1 MNLTKNIM
9 DFTVRA
15 RGTDLVSLEA
25 TDELCAANHD
35 STVAQNSEA
44 HVEFVAP
51 AGVEL
56 SRKTAY
62 WEREKLRNPST
73 PELLE
78 NMDKSITKATTNCDL
93 TPPPRPL
100 TSSEV
105 VGFTSTFE
113 DPDINVEATLAL
125 KKSRSLPASPNHLAN
140 VRLTPLFAF
149 TSRKAF
155 EPPKI
160 AETYAINKEPRTIK
174 QHFETDKRNNQQFC
188 LRWNNYQN
196 NLTNVFDELLQ
207 NESFVDVTLACEGQS
222 IKAHKVVLSACSPYF
237 QRLFYD
243 NPCQHPIVIMRDVR
257 WQELKALMEFMYK
270 GEINVSQDQIN
281 PLLKV
286 AEMLKI
292 RGLAEVNST
301 GTAAA
306 HPMVLEQRM
315 AVYESDEEKPV
326 ENDEPYADG
335 EDITNRQKAKRP
347 RINDTKKIRSKLDIN
362 FAPNRTRKRSRDG
375 LLMDTDRFFSS
386 SSHNDTYDY
395 SKSSTG
401 NFVEKNVPSSVPT
414 AMTTSTIVRNPF
426 ASPNQTNQ
434 ASDVDAKKAFLT
446 SSLASSHSAASSDA
460 SSSSVTLPFRS
471 MTRSCSPS
479 LAAATHT
486 SREILALVSPTESQT
501 SAHSRSAGSV
511 GNALAD
517 PNHPHHQAVAA
528 AQHLAAQ
535 HQFHTA
541 AQSHAVM
548 ASALGVSLAAV
559 AAGASSASG
568 ITNNT
573 GKITTGPPSHHDDME
588 IKPEIAE
595 MIREEERAKMIESGH
610 PWTAGT
616 SSTSVTDSYQYQLQS
631 MWQKCWNTN
640 QQNLVQQL
648 RFRERGPLKSWRPEA
663 MAEAI
668 FSVLKEGLSLSQAA
682 RKYDIPYP
690 TFVLYANRVHNMLGP
705 SLDGGS
711 DPRPKA
717 RGRPQRILLG
727 MWPDDL
733 IRSVIKAVVFRDYRE
748 IKDELGGLSYV
759 NGQPNVPPHFSN
771 PNTIITNGMHNAAK
785 LAVQN
790 TILASQ
796 ESSSP
801 LNSMTENFRRHIISQ
816 QQQHS
821 PVSQNMNLYKSP
833 AYLQRSEMSE
843 QSPDLLSKQ
852 MSERR
857 SAENLADLSKLGL
870 MNLSGLNALPPSGPC
885 PNQSIHHN
893 ANTYTIER
901 EMECSRE
908 KERDHK
914 LKEAIQ
920 ARQFGNCS
928 RGSATGASDGQKQAP
943 PSCFSTGPSSPY
955 PYFKNKDHAIQYAY
969 NKKFLENL
977 PPGIDFEA
985 IANGLFQKSAVKS
998 PRFEDLFS
1006 GQDGNELLPTN
1017 ETGVAT
1023 AFPSQRDSNLM
1034 QIKLEQQQITEMQ
1047 NEG

>member
-1 MNLTKNIM
+1 M

-15 RGTDLVSLEA
+15 RGTDLASLEA

-35 STVAQNSEA
+35 STIAQNSEA

-78 NMDKSITKATTNCDL
+78 NMDKSIIKATTNCDL

-105 VGFTSTFE
+105 VGFTSAFE
-113 DPDINVEATLAL
+113 DPDISVEATLAL
-125 KKSRSLPASPNHLAN
+125 KKSRSLPASPNHLGN

-149 TSRKAF
+149 TSRKTF

-160 AETYAINKEPRTIK
+160 AETFAINKEPRTIK

-347 RINDTKKIRSKLDIN
+347 RINDTKKMRSKLDIN

-375 LLMDTDRFFSS
+375 LLMDTDR
-386 SSHNDTYDY
+386 
-395 SKSSTG
+395 

-446 SSLASSHSAASSDA
+446 SSLVSSHSAASSDA

-511 GNALAD
+511 GNALTD

-528 AQHLAAQ
+528 AQQLAAQ

-595 MIREEERAKMIESGH
+595 MIREEERFDMVVA
-610 PWTAGT
+610 P
-616 SSTSVTDSYQYQLQS
+616 
-631 MWQKCWNTN
+631 
-640 QQNLVQQL
+640 
-648 RFRERGPLKSWRPEA
+648 RRGE
-663 MAEAI
+663 
-668 FSVLKEGLSLSQAA
+668 
-682 RKYDIPYP
+682 
-690 TFVLYANRVHNMLGP
+690 
-705 SLDGGS
+705 
-711 DPRPKA
+711 
-717 RGRPQRILLG
+717 
-727 MWPDDL
+727 
-733 IRSVIKAVVFRDYRE
+733 
-748 IKDELGGLSYV
+748 
-759 NGQPNVPPHFSN
+759 
-771 PNTIITNGMHNAAK
+771 
-785 LAVQN
+785 
-790 TILASQ
+790 
-796 ESSSP
+796 
-801 LNSMTENFRRHIISQ
+801 
-816 QQQHS
+816 
-821 PVSQNMNLYKSP
+821 
-833 AYLQRSEMSE
+833 
-843 QSPDLLSKQ
+843 
-852 MSERR
+852 
-857 SAENLADLSKLGL
+857 
-870 MNLSGLNALPPSGPC
+870 
-885 PNQSIHHN
+885 
-893 ANTYTIER
+893 
-901 EMECSRE
+901 
-908 KERDHK
+908 
-914 LKEAIQ
+914 
-920 ARQFGNCS
+920 
-928 RGSATGASDGQKQAP
+928 
-943 PSCFSTGPSSPY
+943 
-955 PYFKNKDHAIQYAY
+955 
-969 NKKFLENL
+969 
-977 PPGIDFEA
+977 
-985 IANGLFQKSAVKS
+985 
-998 PRFEDLFS
+998 
-1006 GQDGNELLPTN
+1006 
-1017 ETGVAT
+1017 
-1023 AFPSQRDSNLM
+1023 
-1034 QIKLEQQQITEMQ
+1034 
-1047 NEG
+1047 